1 MRMLPVQKLS
11 YLLNVLLLLL
21 VIHLANRNQTRT
33 QGDTDNYGVFQPSK
47 VANEKRTSRGSNQS
61 EAWDVSLVCMVL
73 TTPSN
78 FKLKAVH
85 VAATWGRRCSKL
97 VFLSDHGSGH
107 VYSDSGATWEVLEI
121 RGVKGREALWD
132 KVNYNHLLKIR
143 IILTLTSQRFF
154 LPAQRLRILKND
166 ITGEAWPC

>member
-21 VIHLANRNQTRT
+21 VIHLANRHQTRT

-47 VANEKRTSRGSNQS
+47 VANKKNQS
-61 EAWDVSLVCMVL
+61 EAWDVTLVCMVL

-107 VYSDSGATWEVLEI
+107 VYSDSGDTWEVLEI

-132 KVNYNHLLKIR
+132 KVNHK
-143 IILTLTSQRFF
+143 TLEDQDY
-154 LPAQRLRILKND
+154 PHILKD
-166 ITGEAWPC
+166 SSHLKG